1 MLSRRCLLAG
11 GLASLALAGC
21 RPSTRAS
28 STSAPKPTSLAGLKY
43 FASLPGLKASSHA
56 LLQAELARLEE
67 EKQTPLQID
76 AALPPAKT
84 KTSSTPP
91 LQDLER
97 AFPLLSRQLVL
108 QQVAEAYPVDGF
120 ATTPAQQERAK
131 ELLVRYKHG
140 RALFSQCLPAS
151 GSGYGLQ
158 TAHGYLAKY
167 DFLDVLEI
175 GVRLSLL
182 SAADHLRSGDFP
194 ATIDELQLASEAL
207 IPLAKEPS
215 LLARSTATRLRGEW
229 CAASN
234 LLLQSLVLPQ
244 DLRLALLQSI
254 RAQQSQLVPA
264 AFHFSAER
272 AAGLLV
278 YEWVRQGSFLSLLSS
293 EEIKTLTDQGLLPA
307 TRQAAQQNV
316 DEDELFYL
324 TQMRQLI
331 AASSRPFFSQLETFQ
346 KINDELATR
355 QKEGTYP
362 LLAARL
368 LQDLQAASRWI
379 ALDETHLAA
388 QEIALATSLS
398 VRPQSPEICPLNGN
412 KFTVESTSFYCS
424 VRYSLSDPAQ
434 TKNSDASETVSCPLA
449 ESLAMPERRPT
460 SVR

>member
-1 MLSRRCLLAG
+1 MLSRRSLLAG
-11 GLASLALAGC
+11 SFASLALAGC
-21 RPSTRAS
+21 RPSVRATS
-28 STSAPKPTSLAGLKY
+28 SPPKPTSTAGLQY
-43 FASLPGLKASSHA
+43 FASLPGLKATNHA
-56 LLQAELARLEE
+56 LLQAEYARLEE

-108 QQVAEAYPVDGF
+108 QQVAEAYPQDGF
-120 ATTPAQQERAK
+120 AMTPAQQERAK
-131 ELLVRYKHG
+131 ELLIRYKYG

-151 GSGYGLQ
+151 RSGYGLQ

-194 ATIDELQLASEAL
+194 AAIDELQLASEAL
-207 IPLAKEPS
+207 APLAKEPS
-215 LLARSTATRLRGEW
+215 LLARSTATRLRSEW
-229 CAASN
+229 CAATN
-234 LLLQSLVLPQ
+234 LQLQSLVLPQ
-244 DLRLALLQSI
+244 DLRQALLQSI
-254 RAQQSQLVPA
+254 RFQQSQLLPA

-293 EEIKTLTDQGLLPA
+293 EEVQKLTDQGLLPA

-331 AASSRPFFSQLETFQ
+331 TASSSPYFTQAKTFQ
-346 KINDELATR
+346 NITDQLAQR

-379 ALDETHLAA
+379 ALDETHLASH
-388 QEIALATSLS
+388 EIALATSLS
-398 VRPQSPEICPLNGN
+398 VQPQSSETCPLDGS
-412 KFTVESTSFYCS
+412 KFAVESTPFYCS
-424 VRYSLSDPAQ
+424 VRYALSDPNQ
-434 TKNSDASETVSCPLA
+434 STSISETVSYPMV
-449 ESLAMPERRPT
+449 ESLATPSRQPT